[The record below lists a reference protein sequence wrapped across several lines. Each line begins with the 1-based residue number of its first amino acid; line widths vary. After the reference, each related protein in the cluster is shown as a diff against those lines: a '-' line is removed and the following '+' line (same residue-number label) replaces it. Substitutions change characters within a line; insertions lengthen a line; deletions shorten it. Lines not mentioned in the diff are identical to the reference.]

1 MEKARKEMEQ
11 VTAEKRS
18 CASFST
24 PNEDAIKGK
33 IVNSLTKR
41 ISLVEKEVNQEAEE
55 EAEEMVKRAPR
66 ALEEEEKEMEQ
77 LRGQVLQFLSAEFR
91 PLQAFVPTLA
101 LQILLDVSR
110 LTSVRKSVQSLL
122 IVRLE

>member
-1 MEKARKEMEQ
+1 
-11 VTAEKRS
+11 
-18 CASFST
+18 
-24 PNEDAIKGK
+24 
-33 IVNSLTKR
+33 
-41 ISLVEKEVNQEAEE
+41 
-55 EAEEMVKRAPR
+55 MVKRAPR

-122 IVRLE
+122 IARLE